1 MAMACINYMD
11 IDLTIMYDFEPGEP
25 QTYDDP
31 GCADEAIINQV
42 LLDDVDIT
50 AIIGSD
56 HLERIAERVAGDHD
70 EDSAAEHAD
79 YLIKQMKENFQ

>member
-1 MAMACINYMD
+1 MSMTCITYMEL
-11 IDLTIMYDFEPGEP
+11 DLTIMYDFEPGEP
-25 QTYDDP
+25 QTHDDP

-50 AIIGSD
+50 ATIGSD

-70 EDSAAEHAD
+70 EDSAAGHVD
-79 YLIKQMKENFQ
+79 YLIKQYKENLQ